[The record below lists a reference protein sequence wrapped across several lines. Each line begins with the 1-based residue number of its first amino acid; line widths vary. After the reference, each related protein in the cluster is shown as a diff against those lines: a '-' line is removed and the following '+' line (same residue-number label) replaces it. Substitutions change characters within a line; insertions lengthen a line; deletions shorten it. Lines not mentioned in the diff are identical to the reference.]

1 MKSSWSKRLFI
12 ASDVILAIYLVF
24 VFTSFDRKNESKAIC
39 SKVNI
44 EIADDA
50 TSGFIDTKVIKKR
63 LQKAGAYPIGKPL
76 NTVNAR
82 AIEEMLRTSPFVKT
96 AECYKTEG
104 GTVYISVTQRMPVIR
119 IKADNGDDYYVD
131 DNDCIMPRSNYTSDL
146 IIATGSIS
154 RRYATTC
161 LSPLGKTIMQNDLW
175 KNLVEQIN
183 ILPDQNVE
191 IVPRIGNHIVLLG
204 KLPEG
209 IDRKK
214 REEAIA
220 DFFNHKMERL
230 EKFYRYGL
238 SEVGWNKYS
247 YVNIEFDNQ
256 IICRKGKV
264 ETHQPVA
271 ETISV
276 PATSQEGTTAASDVL
291 SEGETTTDRP
301 ATTEKSNA
309 NSSLNKTKSDAKK
322 NDSSADKR
330 IKTEKTVNKT
340 DKSTEKKK
348 AGKQT
353 TKTKSDKQTTKTKA
367 ENKPTTSK
375 TGKTTDNKKK
385 KSSN

>member
-76 NTVNAR
+76 NTVNTR

-264 ETHQPVA
+264 ETHKPVA

-276 PATSQEGTTAASDVL
+276 PATSQEGTTAAPDVP

-348 AGKQT
+348 AGKQAS
-353 TKTKSDKQTTKTKA
+353 KTKSDSQTTKQKA
-367 ENKPTTSK
+367 DNKPTTSK
-375 TGKTTDNKKK
+375 TGKATDNKKK

>member
-1 MKSSWSKRLFI
+1 MKSSWSKKLFI

-264 ETHQPVA
+264 ETHKPIA

-276 PATSQEGTTAASDVL
+276 SATSQEGTTAASDVP

-367 ENKPTTSK
+367 DNKPTTSK

>member
-1 MKSSWSKRLFI
+1 MKSSWSKKLFI
-12 ASDVILAIYLVF
+12 ASDVLLAIYLVF

-204 KLPEG
+204 KLPEDV
-209 IDRKK
+209 DRKK
-214 REEAIA
+214 QEEAIA

-230 EKFYRYGL
+230 EKFYSYGL

-256 IICRKGKV
+256 IICRKGKA
-264 ETHQPVA
+264 ETHKPVA
-271 ETISV
+271 EPIST
-276 PATSQEGTTAASDVL
+276 PTASQEGTNAPSDITSEATTAT
-291 SEGETTTDRP
+291 EGQ
-301 ATTEKSNA
+301 ATTEESNA

-322 NDSSADKR
+322 KGSSADNT
-330 IKTEKTVNKT
+330 IKKEKTVNKT

-348 AGKQT
+348 AGKQAS
-353 TKTKSDKQTTKTKA
+353 KTKSDSQTTKQKA
-367 ENKPTTSK
+367 DNKPTTSK
-375 TGKTTDNKKK
+375 TGKATDNKKK

>member
-76 NTVNAR
+76 NTVNTR

-204 KLPEG
+204 KLPED

-264 ETHQPVA
+264 ETHKPVA

-276 PATSQEGTTAASDVL
+276 PATSQEGTTVAPDVP

-348 AGKQT
+348 ASKQAS
-353 TKTKSDKQTTKTKA
+353 KTKSDSQTTKQKA
-367 ENKPTTSK
+367 DNKPTTSK

>member
-1 MKSSWSKRLFI
+1 MKSSWSKKLFI

-191 IVPRIGNHIVLLG
+191 MVPRIGNHIVLLG

-256 IICRKGKV
+256 IICRKGNV
-264 ETHQPVA
+264 ETHKPVA

-276 PATSQEGTTAASDVL
+276 PATSQEGTTAAPDVP

-348 AGKQT
+348 SGKQT

>member
-76 NTVNAR
+76 NTVNTR

-131 DNDCIMPRSNYTSDL
+131 DNDCIMPHSNYTSDL

-264 ETHQPVA
+264 ETHKPVA

>member
-76 NTVNAR
+76 NTVNTR

-204 KLPEG
+204 KLPED

-367 ENKPTTSK
+367 DNKPTTSK
-375 TGKTTDNKKK
+375 TGKTTANKKK